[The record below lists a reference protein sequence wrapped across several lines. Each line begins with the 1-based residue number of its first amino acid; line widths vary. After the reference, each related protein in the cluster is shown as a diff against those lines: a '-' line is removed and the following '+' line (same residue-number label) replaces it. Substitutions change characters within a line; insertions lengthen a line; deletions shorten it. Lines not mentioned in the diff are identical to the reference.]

1 VASLVGAGGV
11 ARELEE
17 VEAVGD
23 AERAREVG
31 DEDEACLQRRDEQRL
46 EPVVVARELPP
57 ELADA
62 CLQLPPREVDL
73 AETGAAA

>member
-1 VASLVGAGGV
+1 VRDPQG
-11 ARELEE
+11 
-17 VEAVGD
+17 
-23 AERAREVG
+23 AREVG
-31 DEDEACLQRRDEQRL
+31 DEDEARLQRRDEQRL
-46 EPVVVARELPP
+46 EPVVVTRELSS